1 LKKPITK
8 RGWWSGFK
16 VEALS
21 SKPNTEKKK
30 KKKNKYPSQK
40 RAGRVACLP
49 SKCEALS
56 TNSSTAKTEKRP
68 KSQMTIF

>member
-30 KKKNKYPSQK
+30 KRKRKVLELLRPWLISNKEQVLSSNPSTD
-40 RAGRVACLP
+40 LP
-49 SKCEALS
+49 HERKVMGKCV
-56 TNSSTAKTEKRP
+56 
-68 KSQMTIF
+68 